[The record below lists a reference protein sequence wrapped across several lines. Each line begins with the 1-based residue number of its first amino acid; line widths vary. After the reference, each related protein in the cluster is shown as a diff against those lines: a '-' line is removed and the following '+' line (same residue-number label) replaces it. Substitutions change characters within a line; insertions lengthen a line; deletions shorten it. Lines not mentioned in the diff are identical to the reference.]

1 LTPFLPRTKQPIP
14 PRGSIEHPELPN
26 GLADELKADR
36 AGGQPRIH
44 EEDFPSTGLLRVVVV
59 WDDSDGISG
68 EERTQSIF
76 EA

>member
-1 LTPFLPRTKQPIP
+1 MPRTKQPIA
-14 PRGSIEHPELPN
+14 PRGSIEHLELPN
-26 GLADELKADR
+26 GLADELKAVR